1 MIFVAQALL
10 GLTGVQVFFLL
21 SRSFGAPWGVFAPG
35 AAGRAGSAIAAV
47 GLAFAGLVL
56 ARPIFVDAAQSAWIG
71 WSATAIMFL
80 WFLIVAMARD
90 EGESLLWRPVA
101 GLVVAC
107 ALILVTR

>member
-1 MIFVAQALL
+1 MIFIAQAFLAL
-10 GLTGVQVFFLL
+10 IGVQVFFLL

-35 AAGRAGSAIAAV
+35 AAGRAGSALAAL
-47 GLAFAGLVL
+47 GLAFTGIIL
-56 ARPIFVDAAQSAWIG
+56 ARPVFLNAAQAGWIG
-71 WSATAIMFL
+71 WSGAAITFL
-80 WFLIVAMARD
+80 WFLIVALARE